1 MKMAI
6 YTIHATVTEFHEDG
20 GSSSLF
26 TEEYDIQAESEEA
39 ALAFFDE
46 LHEDR
51 TQDFDCLYFDLPEVI
66 KVRS

>member
-1 MKMAI
+1 MSI
-6 YTIHATVTEFHEDG
+6 YTVRATVTEFHEDG
-20 GSSSLF
+20 GPSSLF
-26 TEEYDIQAESEEA
+26 EEIYDIQAEDEET

-66 KVRS
+66 EVRS

>member
-1 MKMAI
+1 MSI
-6 YTIHATVTEFHEDG
+6 YTVRATVTEFHNGEK
-20 GSSSLF
+20 SLF
-26 TEEYDIQAESEEA
+26 EEVYTIQAEDEDA

-66 KVRS
+66 GVR